1 MKSKI
6 VKWIFLIETIILWI
20 LVNIPVIYVL
30 RHCFETA
37 ANGTY
42 HGIADGQKIYGV
54 QAFVDTLFL
63 YLAFFFPIAALWFVF
78 LIFTIAVTVLT
89 VRKWKKKEIIKPA
102 YEFDPAKE
110 KPIIRASIC
119 NGEQVAGFKNI
130 ETGEFHEIAL
140 IRNPKELED
149 FKTLYGLDHVDKE
162 Y

>member
-6 VKWIFLIETIILWI
+6 VKWVFLIETIILWI

-37 ANGTY
+37 A
-42 HGIADGQKIYGV
+42 
-54 QAFVDTLFL
+54 
-63 YLAFFFPIAALWFVF
+63 FFFPLAALWFVF

-140 IRNPKELED
+140 IRNPRELED

>member
-6 VKWIFLIETIILWI
+6 VKWVFLLETIILWI

-37 ANGTY
+37 AN
-42 HGIADGQKIYGV
+42 
-54 QAFVDTLFL
+54 LFPL
-63 YLAFFFPIAALWFVF
+63 AALSLVF